1 MLDQGILKHNLCCQE
16 LSDFLELLS
25 SIQREKEFKNTQI
38 LSEKLTCI
46 STILASD
53 GYPEKYLTGF
63 PVSGLNTLSK
73 DTIVFHAG
81 TKKDDKTIETNGGR
95 VLAISSFGKKLKE
108 AKQKNL
114 GELKKVSFKGM
125 VYRSDIGFDLK

>member
-1 MLDQGILKHNLCCQE
+1 MILKHNLCCQE

-46 STILASD
+46 STILASE

-81 TKKDDKTIETNGGR
+81 TKKDDKIIETNGGR
-95 VLAISSFGKKLKE
+95 VLAISSFGKTLKE
-108 AKQKNL
+108 AKEKNL